1 MTTKENKEKAIELNP
16 TKISY
21 HTGIAAVYLDTRQ
34 YDNAEKHLEI
44 AKKIEPKNRR
54 VAKF

>member
-1 MTTKENKEKAIELNP
+1 MVTKENKEKAIELNP
-16 TKISY
+16 SKISY

-44 AKKIEPKNRR
+44 AKKY
-54 VAKF
+54 